1 MKYELRRR
9 PYMIDRGLRCI
20 VYPTHVVRT
29 TTIVRCDGRA
39 RSVARSR
46 IDARDRCMRRAIAR
60 GAHAVTSPSAV
71 DARCGGRGRGR
82 GRRHAIGGARALVCG
97 AAFGAVLATTRGRG
111 CDAVRAASVVVAS
124 GGGTTGAA
132 SHRYGQRRVGGVSRA
147 GMSSSSSSSSASE
160 DAVAMAE
167 YPKPIVVEPRE
178 SGGATRTV
186 VMLHGLGDTGAGWA
200 SAAQQ
205 IRAPANTR
213 WVFPTARTVPVT
225 LNGGARM
232 TAWFDLNALD
242 AESIID
248 DETMINESVRYVEA
262 LVRQEMAKGV
272 ASDKIVIGGFSQGG
286 VIALTAVLRSELKLA
301 GCLALSTYLPL
312 RDQYPAKFGPYARD
326 VPILQG
332 HGTNDMVLR
341 YDYGKMSNDV
351 LTSNGVKADFKTYT
365 GMAHSACAEEF
376 DDVADFLESVL

>member
-1 MKYELRRR
+1 ML
-9 PYMIDRGLRCI
+9 
-20 VYPTHVVRT
+20 
-29 TTIVRCDGRA
+29 
-39 RSVARSR
+39 
-46 IDARDRCMRRAIAR
+46 RRAIAR
-60 GAHAVTSPSAV
+60 GGSAVTHGATTTTRTRSASGSEG
-71 DARCGGRGRGR
+71 CR
-82 GRRHAIGGARALVCG
+82 GRRRSGQRGRRRASAWVRG
-97 AAFGAVLATTRGRG
+97 AACGAVLAT
-111 CDAVRAASVVVAS
+111 RAASASASVVAS
-124 GGGTTGAA
+124 AAARGGTAAVTAA
-132 SHRYGQRRVGGVSRA
+132 SHRYGQRRVGGASRAA
-147 GMSSSSSSSSASE
+147 GMSSSASASE
-160 DAVAMAE
+160 DDGGVATMMAE

-213 WVFPTARTVPVT
+213 WIFPTARTVPVT

-286 VIALTAVLRSELKLA
+286 VVALTAVLRSELKLA

-312 RDQYPAKFGPYARD
+312 RDQYPAKFGPYAKD

>member
-1 MKYELRRR
+1 MYSI
-9 PYMIDRGLRCI
+9 YMLCHPQPPLVAPI
-20 VYPTHVVRT
+20 
-29 TTIVRCDGRA
+29 A
-39 RSVARSR
+39 RSPGVIGARATR
-46 IDARDRCMRRAIAR
+46 MLRRAIAR
-60 GAHAVTSPSAV
+60 GASAVTTTI
-71 DARCGGRGRGR
+71 GGGEGWRGRERR
-82 GRRHAIGGARALVCG
+82 GRRGRRGRRSDGGVASWVRG
-97 AAFGAVLATTRGRG
+97 AAFGAVLATRARG
-111 CDAVRAASVVVAS
+111 AVAVASVAVAS
-124 GGGTTGAA
+124 GGGGATT
-132 SHRYGQRRVGGVSRA
+132 SHRYGQRRVGVASRA
-147 GMSSSSSSSSASE
+147 GMSASSAAAS
-160 DAVAMAE
+160 DDDVKIAAE

-205 IRAPANTR
+205 VRAPANTR
-213 WVFPTARTVPVT
+213 WIFPTARTVPVT

-286 VIALTAVLRSELKLA
+286 VVALTAVLRSELKLA

-312 RDQYPAKFGPYARD
+312 RDQYPAKFGPYAKD

>member
-1 MKYELRRR
+1 MYSTYIPRMSCARRR
-9 PYMIDRGLRCI
+9 SSDDDRPHR
-20 VYPTHVVRT
+20 
-29 TTIVRCDGRA
+29 RA
-39 RSVARSR
+39 RRR
-46 IDARDRCMRRAIAR
+46 MRRAIAR

-97 AAFGAVLATTRGRG
+97 AALGAVLATTRGRG

-147 GMSSSSSSSSASE
+147 GMSSSSSSSSSSARE

>member
-1 MKYELRRR
+1 
-9 PYMIDRGLRCI
+9 
-20 VYPTHVVRT
+20 
-29 TTIVRCDGRA
+29 
-39 RSVARSR
+39 
-46 IDARDRCMRRAIAR
+46 
-60 GAHAVTSPSAV
+60 
-71 DARCGGRGRGR
+71 
-82 GRRHAIGGARALVCG
+82 
-97 AAFGAVLATTRGRG
+97 
-111 CDAVRAASVVVAS
+111 
-124 GGGTTGAA
+124 
-132 SHRYGQRRVGGVSRA
+132 
-147 GMSSSSSSSSASE
+147 
-160 DAVAMAE
+160 
-167 YPKPIVVEPRE
+167 
-178 SGGATRTV
+178 
-186 VMLHGLGDTGAGWA
+186 
-200 SAAQQ
+200 
-205 IRAPANTR
+205 
-213 WVFPTARTVPVT
+213 
-225 LNGGARM
+225 M

-286 VIALTAVLRSELKLA
+286 VVALTAVLRSELKLA

-312 RDQYPAKFGPYARD
+312 RDQYPAKFGPYAKD

>member
-1 MKYELRRR
+1 ML
-9 PYMIDRGLRCI
+9 
-20 VYPTHVVRT
+20 
-29 TTIVRCDGRA
+29 
-39 RSVARSR
+39 
-46 IDARDRCMRRAIAR
+46 RRAIAR
-60 GAHAVTSPSAV
+60 GGSAVTHSATTTTTR
-71 DARCGGRGRGR
+71 AGGSEGCRGRRRGR
-82 GRRHAIGGARALVCG
+82 GRRRASAWVRG
-97 AAFGAVLATTRGRG
+97 AACGAVLATRV
-111 CDAVRAASVVVAS
+111 AVASASVVAS
-124 GGGTTGAA
+124 AARGGTATVTVA
-132 SHRYGQRRVGGVSRA
+132 SHRYGQRRVGGASRA
-147 GMSSSSSSSSASE
+147 AGMSSSSASE
-160 DAVAMAE
+160 DDGGVAMMAE

-213 WVFPTARTVPVT
+213 WIFPTARTVPVT

-286 VIALTAVLRSELKLA
+286 VVALTAVLRSELKLA

-312 RDQYPAKFGPYARD
+312 RDQYPAKFGPYAKD